1 MNLPTTP
8 RILLLAVLSAAC
20 VAACD
25 VQSFDDAAAGFGGS
39 APPPPPP
46 PPPPPVGSF
55 GPNFSEIQSN
65 VFTPD
70 CATSGCH
77 SGGAPSAGLNL
88 EAANSYAQLVGIAS
102 IQDGAI
108 LRVNAGSPNSS
119 YLIQKLEGTA
129 AAGNQMPPSAA
140 LPQADIDVIRQWI
153 SDGAIDDTVV
163 PPAAPIRVTS
173 ISPAPGANLTNA
185 PTQVVA
191 SFDREPDAS
200 TVNAMTF
207 LLEASGGDGTFNDGN
222 ETQITAAS
230 VAVPGSNT
238 MSAVFDLS
246 GVALAE
252 DTYQVAL
259 LGDGASVIMDLD
271 ANALDGEFSGALP
284 SGNGAAGGDFVST
297 FSYTAPI
304 VLGPTL
310 AQIQAIIFT
319 PTCAT
324 STCHSGAT
332 PDAGLDLTDGN
343 SFANLVNV
351 PSTQNINFDLVEPGQ
366 PDNSYLIDKLEDTA
380 SAGNVMPPTGMLPQA
395 DIDFVR
401 QWISDGANP

>member
-1 MNLPTTP
+1 MNLPSIY
-8 RILLLAVLSAAC
+8 RVLALAVVSASC

-25 VQSFDDAAAGFGGS
+25 VQTFDDAAAEFGSS

-46 PPPPPVGSF
+46 PPPPPGGSF

-77 SGGAPSAGLNL
+77 AGANPDAGLNL

-102 IQDGAI
+102 TQDAAI
-108 LRVNAGSPNSS
+108 LRVNPGNPNAS

-129 AAGNQMPPSAA
+129 ATGGQMPPSGA
-140 LPQADIDVIRQWI
+140 LDQADIDVIRQWI

-173 ISPAPGANLTNA
+173 ISPAPGASLTDA
-185 PTQVVA
+185 PTQIVA

-200 TVNAMTF
+200 TVNAMTV
-207 LLEASGGDGTFNDGN
+207 LLQASGGDGTFNDGN
-222 ETQITAAS
+222 ESQITAAS
-230 VAVPGSNT
+230 VAIPGGNT
-238 MSAVFDLS
+238 SSAVFDLT

-259 LGDGASVIMDLD
+259 LGTGASVIMDLD
-271 ANALDGEFSGALP
+271 ANALDGEFSGAFP
-284 SGNGAAGGDFVST
+284 SGNGTAGGDFVST
-297 FSYTAPI
+297 FSYTAPV

-324 STCHSGAT
+324 SNCHAGAN

-351 PSTQNINFDLVEPGQ
+351 PSTQNINFDRVEPGQ

-380 SAGNVMPPTGMLPQA
+380 SAGNVMPPSGMLPQA

-401 QWISDGANP
+401 QWIMDGANP

>member
-1 MNLPTTP
+1 M
-8 RILLLAVLSAAC
+8 
-20 VAACD
+20 
-25 VQSFDDAAAGFGGS
+25 
-39 APPPPPP
+39 
-46 PPPPPVGSF
+46 
-55 GPNFSEIQSN
+55 
-65 VFTPD
+65 FTPD

-246 GVALAE
+246 GVVLAE

-310 AQIQAIIFT
+310 TQIQAIIFT